1 MLKARVFSLC
11 FQLFIWIPDLSDKF
25 CKLNKYKTQIS
36 ILSFIE
42 NKENYFAMIGSVIDS
57 CSASIVLNRVL
68 FNSKVIDNETFRQN
82 ADRIYTAKKIAI
94 TTHEHWVIDFLEK
107 SPTQHNI
114 KSLVSSVYVDL
125 FNSDN
130 CIDFNNQM

>member
-1 MLKARVFSLC
+1 MKNYVME
-11 FQLFIWIPDLSDKF
+11 QLNTY
-25 CKLNKYKTQIS
+25 LN
-36 ILSFIE
+36 FIE

-68 FNSKVIDNETFRQN
+68 FNLKVIDDETFRQN
-82 ADRIYTAKKIAI
+82 ADRIYAAKKTAI
-94 TTHEHWVIDFLEK
+94 ITHEQWVINMLEK

-125 FNSDN
+125 FNHNN
-130 CIDFNNQM
+130 CIDFNNQNKGGSNE

>member
-1 MLKARVFSLC
+1 MKNYVME
-11 FQLFIWIPDLSDKF
+11 QL
-25 CKLNKYKTQIS
+25 NTY
-36 ILSFIE
+36 LSFIE
-42 NKENYFAMIGSVIDS
+42 NKENYFAMIGSVIES

-68 FNSKVIDNETFRQN
+68 FNSRVIDDETFRQN
-82 ADRIYTAKKIAI
+82 ADKIQAAKKTAI
-94 TTHEHWVIDFLEK
+94 ITHEQWVIKMLEK

-130 CIDFNNQM
+130 CIDFNNQNKGVSNE

>member
-1 MLKARVFSLC
+1 MKNYVIEQLKT
-11 FQLFIWIPDLSDKF
+11 
-25 CKLNKYKTQIS
+25 Y
-36 ILSFIE
+36 LSFIE
-42 NKENYFAMIGSVIDS
+42 NKENYFAMIGSVIES

-68 FNSKVIDNETFRQN
+68 FNSEVIDDETFRQN
-82 ADRIYTAKKIAI
+82 ADRIYTAKKTAI
-94 TTHEHWVIDFLEK
+94 ITHEQWVINMLEK

-130 CIDFNNQM
+130 CIDFNNQNKGGSNE

>member
-1 MLKARVFSLC
+1 MKNYVME
-11 FQLFIWIPDLSDKF
+11 QLNTY
-25 CKLNKYKTQIS
+25 LN
-36 ILSFIE
+36 FIE

-68 FNSKVIDNETFRQN
+68 FNLKVIDDETFRQN
-82 ADRIYTAKKIAI
+82 ADRIYAAKKTSII
-94 TTHEHWVIDFLEK
+94 THEQWVINMLEK

-125 FNSDN
+125 FNHNN
-130 CIDFNNQM
+130 CIDFNNQNKGGSNE